1 MLEAKIGP
9 LILPFPGAH
18 ALFGR
23 RMYKKKMY
31 KMKLANARSEPRKK
45 ATIAAI
51 GCVRALLV
59 LAFLLVASQ
68 AGRSSAQDDGK
79 ALFAKT
85 VQPIFE
91 KHCVQCH
98 GESEPEA
105 GLRLI
110 SRKHILG
117 EADSGI
123 VPVKPGS
130 PEKSELFR
138 RLISDDETERMPP
151 DGDPLKPA
159 EIEAIKKWIQK
170 GAPWPEQKQGQTH
183 WGYQPIR
190 GEDPSKNPED
200 NWSRNEI
207 DRLVWGQLK
216 VKGLKPSPQQD
227 PERLIRRLYFALT
240 GLPPSSSEVQ
250 AFVKDPS
257 DANYESI
264 VDKLLASP
272 RYGERWAQPWL
283 DLARY
288 ADSNGFQ
295 ADQLRDSWAYRD
307 WVIRAINEDMP
318 FDQFTIEQLAG
329 DLLPNATVD
338 QKIATGFHRAV
349 TCNVEDGVHP
359 EQNRINQ
366 VFDRVNTTGTVFFGS
381 TFECAQCHNHKY
393 DPMSQDEYYRLFSF
407 FNNTPIE
414 VKLQSGVQ
422 YNFYGPQMDLPLP
435 VSQAAARKKLLDRK
449 VGLEKEILQVKA
461 ANANSRKEWER
472 EIRARLKTPATWK
485 RLKPENF
492 ESSGGETHQV
502 KKDGSILIGGSI
514 PGTSIYQVIF
524 PVDSDSIT
532 GFRLDV
538 LTDPSLPG
546 TGPGRGDA
554 DRTNFILSEFTAEVF
569 DGKNWTPIKFKNAYA
584 SFSQANW
591 NVASAIDG
599 NRKTGWAIAPQF
611 KKSHWAVF
619 ELENPWPKQVSQVR
633 FKLDQNYG
641 RGRTIGRFKLS
652 TTDGDLSSQGLPRP
666 IRNILSNG
674 KAPNERQ
681 QTQLDNY
688 YEKNQ
693 PELVALRK
701 RIDQIQKQLD
711 QLKPKTT
718 LVMVEMDQPRESRK
732 LIRGDYLNPG
742 KKVTPGV
749 PAMLHPFDSSLPKNR
764 LGLAKWIVDSKNPLT
779 ARVVVNRWWAQFFG
793 RGVVSTQEDFG
804 IQAEA
809 PTHPMLLDWLA
820 NELLTNGWSRKKIHR
835 QIVMSATFRQ
845 RSTMTNQLRQID
857 PQNKWY
863 GRGPRMRMSAEM
875 IRDNGLAVSR
885 LLSNKS
891 GGAPIMPY
899 QPSGIWRAVGRNA
912 PTWVE
917 TKGADRFSR
926 GIYVVWRRA
935 APYPSFVNFDAP
947 DRAACVVDRSR
958 TNTPLQA
965 LTLLNDQAY
974 SEMALSAADQ
984 IDSKADDAQAIGQ
997 LWKRCLGREA
1007 TEDEIAILKR
1017 LLGQQRDWFTEEP
1030 NRANQLLK
1038 SLANVKTASKMKPIE
1053 LAAWTMVANTI
1064 LNLDETIHY

>member
-1 MLEAKIGP
+1 MNEIKTAEHRSKRSCQAS
-9 LILPFPGAH
+9 FPG
-18 ALFGR
+18 
-23 RMYKKKMY
+23 
-31 KMKLANARSEPRKK
+31 S
-45 ATIAAI
+45 
-51 GCVRALLV
+51 LLV
-59 LAFLLVASQ
+59 RIAVGNIFILGAFVSGLAV
-68 AGRSSAQDDGK
+68 AQDGPN
-79 ALFAKT
+79 AFFAAK

-123 VPVKPGS
+123 VPVHPGS
-130 PEKSELFR
+130 PDKSELFR
-138 RLISDDETERMPP
+138 RLVSDDETERMPP
-151 DGDPLKPA
+151 DGDPLKA
-159 EIEAIKKWIQK
+159 SEIEAIKKWIRT
-170 GAPWPEQKQGQTH
+170 GAAWPETKQGQTH
-183 WGYQPIR
+183 WGYQPI
-190 GEDPSKNPED
+190 GKIVLPHDSNDK
-200 NWSRNEI
+200 WSRNEI
-207 DRLVWGQLK
+207 DRLIWKQLIA
-216 VKGLKPSPQQD
+216 KGLKPSPQQD
-227 PERLIRRLYFALT
+227 PERLLRRVYFALT
-240 GLPPSSSEVQ
+240 GLPPTKEQVQ
-250 AFVKDPS
+250 AFIEDPS
-257 DANYESI
+257 DSNYESI
-264 VDKLLASP
+264 VDKLLTSP

-307 WVIRAINEDMP
+307 WVIRAINEDKP

-329 DLLPNATVD
+329 DLLPNATAE
-338 QKIATGFHRAV
+338 QKIATGFHRAA
-349 TCNVEDGVHP
+349 TCNVEAGVHP

-393 DPMSQDEYYRLFSF
+393 DPMSQDEYYRLFAF

-435 VSQAAARKKLLDRK
+435 VAKAAARKKLLDRK
-449 VGLEKEILQVKA
+449 AGLEKEILQVKV
-461 ANANSRKEWER
+461 ANADSRKVWES
-472 EIRARLKTPATWK
+472 EIRNRLKNPTTWQQLTPSG
-485 RLKPENF
+485 F
-492 ESSGGETHQV
+492 ESTGGETHQM
-502 KKDGSILIGGSI
+502 KKDGSVLIGGSL
-514 PGTSIYQVIF
+514 PGTSIYTVTF
-524 PVDSDSIT
+524 PVEAEAVS

-546 TGPGRGDA
+546 KGPGRGDA

-569 DGKNWTPIKFKNAYA
+569 DGKNWQSIKFKNAFA
-584 SFSQANW
+584 SFSQAKW
-591 NVASAIDG
+591 NVATAIDG
-599 NRKTGWAIAPQF
+599 DRKTGWAIAPQF
-611 KKSHWAVF
+611 KKPHWAVF
-619 ELENPWPKQVSQVR
+619 ELQNAWPKQVRQVR

-641 RGRTIGRFKLS
+641 RGRTIGRFKIS
-652 TTDGDLSSQGLPRP
+652 FTRGDLSSQALPKP
-666 IRNILSNG
+666 IRNILSAD
-674 KAPNERQ
+674 KPPTERQ
-681 QTQLDNY
+681 QAQLEKY
-688 YEKNQ
+688 YETNQ
-693 PELVALRK
+693 PELVAIRNQIEK
-701 RIDQIQKQLD
+701 IQKQLD

-718 LVMVEMDQPRESRK
+718 LVMVEMNKPRESRK

-742 KKVTPGV
+742 KKVEPGV
-749 PAMLHPFDSSLPKNR
+749 PAMLHPFDSNLPNNR

-793 RGVVSTQEDFG
+793 RGIVSTQEDFG
-804 IQAEA
+804 IQAEP
-809 PTHPMLLDWLA
+809 PTHPLLLDWLA
-820 NELLTNGWSRKKIHR
+820 NELKTNGWSRKKIHR
-835 QIVMSATFRQ
+835 QIVLSSTFRQ
-845 RSTMTNQLRQID
+845 SATMTKQLRQID

-863 GRGPRMRMSAEM
+863 ARGPRMRMSAEM
-875 IRDNGLAVSR
+875 IRDNGLAVSG
-885 LLSNKS
+885 LLSTKN

-899 QPSGIWRAVGRNA
+899 QPNGIWRAVGRNA

-965 LTLLNDQAY
+965 LTLLNDQAFL
-974 SEMALSAADQ
+974 EMALAAADQ
-984 IDSKADDAQAIGQ
+984 VDLHRGDEHAIGK
-997 LWKRCLGREA
+997 LWKQCLGRNA
-1007 TEDEIAILKR
+1007 TEAEIQILNR
-1017 LLGQQRDWFTEEP
+1017 LLGQQRDWFNEEP
-1030 NRANQLLK
+1030 NRASQLLK
-1038 SLANVKTASKMKPIE
+1038 SLSNVKTVSKMRPVE
-1053 LAAWTMVANTI
+1053 LAAWTLVANTI